1 MTKYIFP
8 IILLVLLIKNVCPQN
23 DDNYD
28 TDQFETTT
36 GEALESNVTQ
46 SKENDLSFNENE
58 EIVEEICSIDAIID
72 KLLPEDYEEGKALNI
87 STRVGHINQT
97 FARIDRIIKLLNNY
111 SNNFSPILQKVMARV
126 STIIYEISLPPE
138 CMASIAVIG
147 EAFANRQLWAMK
159 CWPQF

>member
-1 MTKYIFP
+1 MAKYLCLIFVA
-8 IILLVLLIKNVCPQN
+8 ILLFCAKSDQQTDN
-23 DDNYD
+23 DYE
-28 TDQFETTT
+28 TDQFESTTQKIDK
-36 GEALESNVTQ
+36 NVI
-46 SKENDLSFNENE
+46 ENIPNDPSLSADEE
-58 EIVEEICSIDAIID
+58 EIAEDICSIDSMID
-72 KLLPEDYEEGKALNI
+72 KLLPEDYEEGKQMNI

-111 SNNFSPILQKVMARV
+111 SNSLSPILQKVMARV

-159 CWPQF
+159 C